1 MCVFQF
7 LLQSLS
13 HPSRV
18 GRGRSVHVAVHV
30 EDPLLS
36 GRVVAGVSSGG
47 IVAG

>member
-7 LLQSLS
+7 CYNLS